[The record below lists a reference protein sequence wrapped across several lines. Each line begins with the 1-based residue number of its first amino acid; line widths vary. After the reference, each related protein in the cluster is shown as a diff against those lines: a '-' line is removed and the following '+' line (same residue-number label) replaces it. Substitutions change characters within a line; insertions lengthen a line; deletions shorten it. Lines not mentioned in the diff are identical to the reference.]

1 MLGSLTLD
9 FYVVSKQ
16 RSKDALQSEKKN
28 ELIVSIIYSV
38 SLRQEMVSFGMYRIF
53 HVNTCLF

>member
-1 MLGSLTLD
+1 MLYLNKGAKMLCNL
-9 FYVVSKQ
+9 K
-16 RSKDALQSEKKN
+16 KKN

-53 HVNTCLF
+53 HVNTGLF